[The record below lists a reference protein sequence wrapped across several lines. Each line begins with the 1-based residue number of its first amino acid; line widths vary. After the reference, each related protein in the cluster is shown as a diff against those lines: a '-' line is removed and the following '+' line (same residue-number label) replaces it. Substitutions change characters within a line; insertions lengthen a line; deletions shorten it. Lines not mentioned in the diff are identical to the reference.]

1 MPISTDQ
8 IITKNSNPNLVDF
21 LTGTVLLIDK
31 PLHWTS
37 FDVVNKLRF
46 KIKHALKVKNIKVG
60 HAGTL
65 DPLATG
71 LLIICTGKLT
81 KEIDAI
87 QAIAKVYSGSIT
99 LGGTTA
105 TYDSEVEPDHL
116 FPVEHITSDLI
127 YATGKRFIGDIE
139 QIPPIYSAIKINGQK
154 AYDLARRG
162 SDVSMKARAVNI
174 SVFEISEI
182 NMPVFQFLVGCSKGT
197 YIRSL
202 AHDFG
207 KALHSGAY
215 LSSLRRESIGDF
227 KVSDAFTIE
236 EASRFIDRVFEN
248 KDGMVISD

>member
-8 IITKNSNPNLVDF
+8 IITKKSSTSQVDF
-21 LTGTVLLIDK
+21 LNGAVLLIDK

-46 KIKHALKVKNIKVG
+46 KIKHALKIKNIKVG

-71 LLIICTGKLT
+71 LLILCTGKLT

-87 QAIAKVYSGSIT
+87 QAIDKVYSGSIT

-105 TYDSEVEPDHL
+105 TYDSEVEPDLL
-116 FPVEHITSDLI
+116 FPTAHITSDLI
-127 YATGKRFIGDIE
+127 HATTKTFIGNIE

-162 SDVSMKARAVNI
+162 SDVSMKSRTVQI
-174 SVFEISEI
+174 SSFDISEI
-182 NMPVFQFLVGCSKGT
+182 DMPVCHFLVGCSKGT

-207 KALHSGAY
+207 KALQSGAY

-227 KVSDAFTIE
+227 KVSEAFTID
-236 EASRFIDRVFEN
+236 EASTFIEHVFEN
-248 KDGMVISD
+248 QITNVITN